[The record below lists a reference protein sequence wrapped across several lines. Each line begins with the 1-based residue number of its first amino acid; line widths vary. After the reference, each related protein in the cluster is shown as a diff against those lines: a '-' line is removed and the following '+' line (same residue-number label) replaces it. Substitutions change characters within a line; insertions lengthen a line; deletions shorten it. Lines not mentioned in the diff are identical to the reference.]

1 MAFFTPEKRIQ
12 LEALRVAGMR
22 AAAELARQLGC
33 CSRTVERELD
43 RCAGTDGKGGKG
55 YNAYCAGLHRQAC
68 AERSAGNVLVK
79 AQGEVLMQLYGLFDE
94 PLRLSPEGVS
104 LMLGRLERTG
114 GRPRLSL
121 STPAIYAWLKREQ
134 VLSPSCVLWRGRSGM
149 RTTTRH
155 GAKGSDKGWAAKV
168 QSISQR
174 TERANLRL
182 ERDHLECDTLW
193 GKQRED
199 HRLLVIIDRKSR
211 YVRLGLFKKSA
222 VATALG
228 AKSLLKGSRF
238 KTLTCDRGSEFAR
251 LPQLFKDK
259 LFVCH
264 AYRADER
271 GSCENVN
278 RWLREFFP
286 RGTSM
291 DTYTDEYVAEVQD
304 IINRRPRKILNG
316 LTPHEIH
323 FKQLRSPT
331 VRT

>member
-12 LEALRVAGMR
+12 LETLRQAGMR

-33 CSRTVERELD
+33 CSRTVERELA
-43 RCAGTDGKGGKG
+43 RCTGRR
-55 YNAYCAGLHRQAC
+55 YNAYRAGLDRQSSA
-68 AERSAGNVLVK
+68 ARSAANVVVK
-79 AQGEVLMQLYGLFDE
+79 TQGELLMQLYGLFDE

-104 LMLGRLERTG
+104 LMLCRLPRTG

-121 STPAIYAWLKREQ
+121 STPAIYAWLERERMRE
-134 VLSPSCVLWRGRSGM
+134 PSCVLWRGRSGM

-168 QSISQR
+168 QSISER
-174 TERANLRL
+174 GERANLRL
-182 ERDHLECDTLW
+182 ERNHLECDTLW
-193 GKQRED
+193 GRQRDE

-211 YVRLGLFKKSA
+211 YVRLGRFKKTA
-222 VATALG
+222 VATAMG
-228 AKSLLKGSRF
+228 VRWLLEGSNL
-238 KTLTCDRGSEFAR
+238 KTLTCDRGGEFAR
-251 LPQLFKDK
+251 LPQFFTDK

-291 DTYTDEYVAEVQD
+291 DDYTDAYVAEVQD

-316 LTPHEIH
+316 LTPYEIH
-323 FKQLRSPT
+323 FAPPRSPT

>member
-12 LEALRVAGMR
+12 LETLWQAGMR
-22 AAAELARQLGC
+22 AAPELARQLGC
-33 CSRTVERELD
+33 CSRTVEREFD
-43 RCAGTDGKGGKG
+43 RCAGRR
-55 YNAYCAGLHRQAC
+55 YNAYRAGRHRQKC
-68 AERSAGNVLVK
+68 AARSSANVVLK
-79 AQGEVLMQLYGLFDE
+79 AQGELLMQLYGLFDE

-104 LMLGRLERTG
+104 LMLCRLPRTG

-121 STPAIYAWLKREQ
+121 STPAIYAWLERER
-134 VLSPSCVLWRGRSGM
+134 LSAPERVLWRGRSGM

-155 GAKGSDKGWAAKV
+155 GAKGSDTGWAANV
-168 QSISQR
+168 QSITER
-174 TERANLRL
+174 PERANLRL

-193 GKQRED
+193 GRQRDD

-211 YVRLGLFKKSA
+211 YVRLGLVKKTA

-228 AKSLLKGSRF
+228 AKALLKGSGF

-251 LPQLFKDK
+251 LPQFFKDK

-286 RGTSM
+286 RGSSM
-291 DTYTDEYVAEVQD
+291 DDYTDEYVDQVQD
-304 IINRRPRKILNG
+304 HINRRPRKILNG
-316 LTPHEIH
+316 LTPYEIH
-323 FKQLRSPT
+323 FKSPRSPT
-331 VRT
+331 VRG

>member
-12 LEALRVAGMR
+12 LETLRQAGMR
-22 AAAELARQLGC
+22 TATELSRQLGC
-33 CSRTVERELD
+33 CSRTVERELQ
-43 RCAGTDGKGGKG
+43 RCAGRR
-55 YNAYCAGLHRQAC
+55 YNAYRAGRDRQSSA
-68 AERSAGNVLVK
+68 ARSAANVVMK
-79 AQGEVLMQLYGLFDE
+79 AQGELLMQLYGLFDE

-104 LMLGRLERTG
+104 LMLCRLPRAG
-114 GRPRLSL
+114 GQPRLSL
-121 STPAIYAWLKREQ
+121 STPAIYAWLERERLTQ
-134 VLSPSCVLWRGRSGM
+134 PSCVLWRGRCGM

-155 GAKGSDKGWAAKV
+155 GAKGSHRGWAARA
-168 QSISQR
+168 QSISER
-174 TERANLRL
+174 GERANRRL
-182 ERDHLECDTLW
+182 ERNHLECDTLW
-193 GKQRED
+193 GRQRDE

-211 YVRLGLFKKSA
+211 YVRLGRFKKTA
-222 VATALG
+222 VATAMG
-228 AKSLLKGSRF
+228 VRQLLEGSNF
-238 KTLTCDRGSEFAR
+238 KTLTCDRGGEFAR
-251 LPQLFKDK
+251 LPQLFTDK

-291 DTYTDEYVAEVQD
+291 DDYTDAYVAQVQD

-316 LTPHEIH
+316 LTPYEIH
-323 FKQLRSPT
+323 FSPPRSPT

>member
-12 LEALRVAGMR
+12 LETLRQAGMR

-43 RCAGTDGKGGKG
+43 RCAGRR
-55 YNAYCAGLHRQAC
+55 YNAYRAGQNRQSCAAL
-68 AERSAGNVLVK
+68 SAANVVVK
-79 AQGEVLMQLYGLFDE
+79 AQGELLMQLYGLFDE

-104 LMLGRLERTG
+104 LMLCRLPRTG

-121 STPAIYAWLKREQ
+121 STPAIYGWLERERMRD
-134 VLSPSCVLWRGRSGM
+134 PSCVLWRGRSGM

-155 GAKGSDKGWAAKV
+155 GAKGSDKGWAAQV

-174 TERANLRL
+174 GERANLRL
-182 ERDHLECDTLW
+182 ERNHLECDTLW
-193 GKQRED
+193 GCQRD
-199 HRLLVIIDRKSR
+199 DNRLLVIIDRKSR
-211 YVRLGLFKKSA
+211 YVRLGLFKKTA

-228 AKSLLKGSRF
+228 AKALLEGSRF

-251 LPQLFKDK
+251 LPQFFKDK

-286 RGTSM
+286 KGVSM
-291 DTYTDEYVAEVQD
+291 DSYTDEYVAEVQD
-304 IINRRPRKILNG
+304 FINRRPRKILNG
-316 LTPHEIH
+316 LTPYEIR
-323 FKQLRSPT
+323 FAQPRSPT